1 MDVLGVVFN
10 DVVIIELNDFVDFVD
25 CFAVSTIDVFFTVD
39 IADII
44 WLLNISSSIVVKP
57 SSVENALVVIRV
69 EMRL

>member
-10 DVVIIELNDFVDFVD
+10 DVVIIELNDFVD

-57 SSVENALVVIRV
+57 SSIENALVVIRV